1 MEGQF
6 VMEKEGDVKK
16 NTGISI
22 LRLFLCFEVFYNHYS
37 TEPDTIIE
45 KVANLFRGI
54 PVPCFIFLSFYLTY
68 QIFDT
73 QNKRKLMNRLKR
85 LFYPLVFWNLIYYLY
100 HWVHQGELLSYEQLI
115 YSFILGAVKTLD
127 FPLWYLSSEIMIIGI
142 LWMLSER
149 QTEEENRNIIIFT
162 FIGVF
167 AVFMVVTGCNYYL
180 FNGMPFESIFT
191 FGRTLEI
198 VPMAVLGYIY
208 AEYEN
213 RLKKSFIYITALLLV
228 VVSLILR
235 YTWVDI
241 KFGFG
246 YQFVWQNILSIAIV
260 LLFINLP
267 QIRSVRLARII
278 NYVAQFTMGA
288 YCLQV
293 MVCSILLEIGWLHIY
308 APISSLWFDIV
319 SYVCCMLIAFL
330 LYLAS
335 KKVPILRYM
344 VI

>member
-1 MEGQF
+1 MSGKNLENQ
-6 VMEKEGDVKK
+6 
-16 NTGISI
+16 NTGISL

-37 TEPDTIIE
+37 TEPDTVIE

-100 HWVHQGELLSYEQLI
+100 HWLHQGELLSYEQLI
-115 YSFILGAVKTLD
+115 YSFILGSVITLD
-127 FPLWYLSSEIMIIGI
+127 FPLWYLSSEIMIIGF

-149 QTEEENRNIIIFT
+149 KTEQRNWNIIVFASV
-162 FIGVF
+162 GVF
-167 AVFMVVTGCNYYL
+167 AVLMVAMGCNYYL
-180 FNGMPFESIFT
+180 FSGMPFESIYT
-191 FGRTLEI
+191 FGRILEI
-198 VPMAVLGYIY
+198 VPMAVFGYIY

-213 RLKKSFIYITALLLV
+213 KLKKSFIYVAALLLV

-235 YTWVDI
+235 HTGVDI
-241 KFGFG
+241 YFGFG
-246 YQFVWQNILSIAIV
+246 YQIVWQNILSIAIV

-267 QIRSVRLARII
+267 QIRSVKFTRIV
-278 NYVAQFTMGA
+278 NYVAPFTMGA

-293 MVCSILLEIGWLHIY
+293 MVSNRLLEVGWLREY

-335 KKVPILRYM
+335 KKVHILRYM